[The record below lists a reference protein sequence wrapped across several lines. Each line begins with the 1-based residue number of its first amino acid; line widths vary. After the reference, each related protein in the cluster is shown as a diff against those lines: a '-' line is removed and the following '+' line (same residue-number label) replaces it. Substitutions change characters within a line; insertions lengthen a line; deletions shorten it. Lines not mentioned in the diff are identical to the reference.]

1 MYLAIVHSLA
11 GGFGDTL
18 TALGMDVPVL
28 SRLLAGTTASVKTE
42 LDQTDTAFQEL
53 YDKLNE
59 GTITNEQFESSIQP
73 VLERFGEINGL
84 STPVTDSFDSIAN
97 ALSSIDWRSAEDRD
111 EAFTKIKEAGKAA
124 SDSVEDFYTNMDTML
139 KAYRDAAEDE
149 DTKLLYSQM
158 IAGNETYRNSQLA
171 DIKEKTA
178 GLYGQ
183 IQDDIILKMGTVAD
197 AVS

>member
-1 MYLAIVHSLA
+1 M
-11 GGFGDTL
+11 
-18 TALGMDVPVL
+18 
-28 SRLLAGTTASVKTE
+28 
-42 LDQTDTAFQEL
+42 
-53 YDKLNE
+53 
-59 GTITNEQFESSIQP
+59 
-73 VLERFGEINGL
+73 
-84 STPVTDSFDSIAN
+84 TDSFDSIAN